1 MVLKCFSDSLS
12 HWEGC
17 TLDHCRISSKRTCEL
32 LPGAL
37 SPKPISHQVAASFL
51 SGPVPKASSFE
62 AYKAPKP
69 EDLRKSPRLEP
80 KVRIRLMFQSP
91 EIYSTDIGQEK
102 PNLGAI
108 YGCRRPDKEGKGE
121 KSPLHPEII
130 FNALPP
136 IFGGIQGVHVH
147 LEDKTTGIVYWDA
160 DYKLPLLDPLVNLVG
175 KTRLKK
181 FAQAENFADSFY
193 KPCVEKD
200 DMEPHFY
207 DLTIRTNGKFWDKD
221 LQEFRP
227 NTGFERGRM
236 PLAHIGFEVQ
246 RFPQILKGKEKMGE
260 WRKPGDSYANPGI
273 GEPDPAL
280 RAIYGEEDPFYDPVK
295 GKTFRGYYSDIIEK
309 GGRTK
314 DTFGYLFNYGPN
326 PLLLDPPE
334 WKTIEAAAKKM

>member
-17 TLDHCRISSKRTCEL
+17 TLDHCRSSKHTCEL
-32 LPGAL
+32 LSGAL
-37 SPKPISHQVAASFL
+37 SPKPSHQVAASFL
-51 SGPVPKASSFE
+51 SGPKASSFE

-147 LEDKTTGIVYWDA
+147 LEDKTSGIVYWDA
-160 DYKLPLLDPLVNLVG
+160 DYKLPLLDPLVNLAG

-207 DLTIRTNGKFWDKD
+207 DLTIRTNGKFWDED

-236 PLAHIGFEVQ
+236 PVAHIGFQVQ

-280 RAIYGEEDPFYDPVK
+280 RAIYDEEDPFYDPVK
-295 GKTFRGYYSDIIEK
+295 GKTFRGYYGDIIEK

-326 PLLLDPPE
+326 PLLLEPPE
-334 WKTIEAAAKKM
+334 WKTIEAAAKKMR

>member
-1 MVLKCFSDSLS
+1 MVAGDLTRKARAKRAHFIQKSFSMHFHQSLV
-12 HWEGC
+12 E
-17 TLDHCRISSKRTCEL
+17 SK
-32 LPGAL
+32 
-37 SPKPISHQVAASFL
+37 
-51 SGPVPKASSFE
+51 
-62 AYKAPKP
+62 
-69 EDLRKSPRLEP
+69 
-80 KVRIRLMFQSP
+80 
-91 EIYSTDIGQEK
+91 
-102 PNLGAI
+102 
-108 YGCRRPDKEGKGE
+108 
-121 KSPLHPEII
+121 
-130 FNALPP
+130 
-136 IFGGIQGVHVH
+136 GVHVH
-147 LEDKTTGIVYWDA
+147 LEDKTSGIVYWDA

-200 DMEPHFY
+200 DMQPHFY
-207 DLTIRTNGKFWDKD
+207 DLTIRTNGKFWDED

-236 PLAHIGFEVQ
+236 PVAHIGFEVQ

-280 RAIYGEEDPFYDPVK
+280 RAIYDEEDPFYDPVK
-295 GKTFRGYYSDIIEK
+295 GKTFRGYYGDIIEK

-334 WKTIEAAAKKM
+334 WKTIEAAAKKMSWCKKNRCRDEIRIPREFHLICASAVIRRTFSKSASCAHVCEESPLDRLFLRGCQPFFG